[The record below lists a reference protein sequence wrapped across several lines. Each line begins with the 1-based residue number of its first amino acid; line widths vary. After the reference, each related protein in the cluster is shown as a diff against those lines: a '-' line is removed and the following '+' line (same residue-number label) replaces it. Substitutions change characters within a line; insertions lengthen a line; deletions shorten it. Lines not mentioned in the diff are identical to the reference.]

1 MIVVTKQGLT
11 LAEFLALPE
20 EDETLEF
27 VDGEVIGKV
36 SPQTQHGILQFE
48 ICQRVNTAGGS
59 QGFRAIPEARF
70 IFGEPPRAYVPD
82 VSVVKLARLPL
93 DDRGRFANHLAMAPD
108 IAIEILSPGQSAGHL
123 LDKLAFYMANGVGLG
138 VVVDPERE
146 RVIAYR
152 PGDEPR
158 GVASPKSLSFA
169 PVLPDIRLDLA
180 ALFRALRPLAD

>member
-27 VDGEVIGKV
+27 VDGEVIEKV
-36 SPQTQHGILQFE
+36 SPKTRHSILQREIIRQVMAAESTVGFE
-48 ICQRVNTAGGS
+48 VL
-59 QGFRAIPEARF
+59 PEARF
-70 IFGEPPRAYVPD
+70 VFGSPTRAYVPD
-82 VSVVKLARLPL
+82 LSIVDVVRLPV
-93 DDRGRFANHLAMAPD
+93 DEQGRFADDLELAPD

-123 LDKLAFYMANGVGLG
+123 LDKLAFYMANAVGLG

-158 GVASPKSLSFA
+158 SLASPENLAFGPA
-169 PVLPDIRLDLA
+169 LPEFQLDLA
-180 ALFRALRPLAD
+180 RLFRALRPSRD